1 MRRRAVLL
9 AAALVAVGA
18 CSAGPAWIF
27 PTPAPLPEGA
37 VPVPIRV
44 QAIPNESS
52 DVEFACPAALLSP
65 VEMVV
70 DRSVTPPRVSYR
82 FVESGEPIEIEWTWG
97 ISAYE
102 LDGVVHIVA
111 PDGEDLMI
119 EGVIAD
125 DIGGGSFEED
135 VFGACDVRSL
145 PRRAG
150 SSP

>member
-1 MRRRAVLL
+1 
-9 AAALVAVGA
+9 
-18 CSAGPAWIF
+18 
-27 PTPAPLPEGA
+27 
-37 VPVPIRV
+37 
-44 QAIPNESS
+44 
-52 DVEFACPAALLSP
+52 
-65 VEMVV
+65 
-70 DRSVTPPRVSYR
+70 
-82 FVESGEPIEIEWTWG
+82 VESGEPIEIEWTWG

-125 DIGGGSFEED
+125 DIGGGNFEED